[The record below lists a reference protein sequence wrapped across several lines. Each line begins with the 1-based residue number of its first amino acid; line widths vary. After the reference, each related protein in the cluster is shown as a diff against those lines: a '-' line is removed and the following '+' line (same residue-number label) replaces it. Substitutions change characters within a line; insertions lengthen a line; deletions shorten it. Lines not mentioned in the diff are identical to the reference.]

1 MNLLMMVPFQYSSFA
16 KQETHEGFQD
26 LAGNN
31 PIEIL
36 YYLRP
41 SLFLSRISIARWLCR
56 ILNKAALEYTNGGS
70 TTLMAAHPNTHMDN

>member
-31 PIEIL
+31 LTDRDSIL
-36 YYLRP
+36 PKAFFVFVAY
-41 SLFLSRISIARWLCR
+41 FSR
-56 ILNKAALEYTNGGS
+56 
-70 TTLMAAHPNTHMDN
+70 